1 MEDVRSVRMSTEERN
16 EFLGRGGTGVI
27 SFDTSGDGPPYARP
41 ISYGYD
47 AETGYFYFRLA
58 VDPEDTG
65 RAELIDE
72 DREISFVTYDE
83 TDRGWRSV
91 IATGRLEEITES
103 ALDPTVAEAMQRVKI
118 PFVDVYDSHPL
129 LLEFR
134 FFRLTPDEVTGQREA
149 GTGN

>member
-1 MEDVRSVRMSTEERN
+1 MEDVRSVRMGTEEQN
-16 EFLGRGGTGVI
+16 EFLGSGGTGVI
-27 SFDTSGDGPPYARP
+27 SFDSLGDGPPYTRP

-47 AETGYFYFRLA
+47 AETGKFYFRLA
-58 VDPEDTG
+58 VGPEDAG
-65 RAELIDE
+65 KKDILDE

-91 IATGRLEEITES
+91 VVTGRVEEITKS
-103 ALDPTVAEAMQRVKI
+103 ALDPAVAEAMQRVRI

-129 LLEFR
+129 MLEFR

-149 GTGN
+149 GTGD